1 MDSATK
7 IVSLVQIAAKG
18 APEVLVSAAVRAVF
32 AEICRRTD
40 CWRLK
45 LSGEVGEVEETVD
58 GKIRVLLPTT
68 GHDAEISRVFGV
80 WVERKQGELG
90 ELEQAARITDGTYG
104 IVRSGTG
111 AALEFANKNQVSAG
125 DKLTVDVSLVPLEI
139 GTALTDIPPAI
150 VELCGP
156 AAYHLASAKIMRMSR
171 RPWTD
176 YEAAQWEYVSGM
188 NAIREILFKS
198 ENGSTDLPAMRRMEG
213 LVEG

>member
-45 LSGEVGEVEETVD
+45 LSGEVDEVEETVN
-58 GKIRVLLPTT
+58 GKIRVLLPPT

-80 WVERKQGELG
+80 WVERKQGELW
-90 ELEQAARITDGTYG
+90 EPAARITDGTYG

-156 AAYHLASAKIMRMSR
+156 AACHLASAKIMRMSR

-198 ENGSTDLPAMRRMEG
+198 GNGSTDLPAMRRMEG